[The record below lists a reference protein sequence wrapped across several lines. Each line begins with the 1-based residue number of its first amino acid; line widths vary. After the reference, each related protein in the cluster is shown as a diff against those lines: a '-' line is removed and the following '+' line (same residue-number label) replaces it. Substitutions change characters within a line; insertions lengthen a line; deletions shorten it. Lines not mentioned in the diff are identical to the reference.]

1 MKHLFHTLLVTTV
14 VIFSPLTKADISL
27 AAASVSSQMI
37 MFTAA
42 STHLFNDLASHDH
55 ELKVDR
61 VEHHDRG
68 ATIFLTASGTAT
80 SALALETLAGS
91 YTDPAALPV
100 AGSLLTVTAVTISLA
115 SANDIL
121 IGHVIS
127 HDDNVLGFVP
137 QHDLA
142 IGLHSQAIE
151 E

>member
-1 MKHLFHTLLVTTV
+1 MKRLIHTLLTTAV
-14 VIFSPLTKADISL
+14 LLCSPLVKADISL
-27 AAASVSSQMI
+27 AAASVSSQMM
-37 MFTAA
+37 MFTTA
-42 STHLFNDLASHDH
+42 STHLFQDLASHDH

-61 VEHHDRG
+61 VEHHDHG

-80 SALALETLAGS
+80 SVLALETSAAS

-100 AGSLLTVTAVTISLA
+100 AGSLLTVTAITVSLA
-115 SANDIL
+115 SANEVL

-127 HDDNVLGFVP
+127 HDDKILGFVP